1 MDSIQDNKSPLLVV
15 LSGPSG
21 VGKDAVIVR
30 MQELGEPF
38 HFVITATTRPRR
50 ETELDGVDYM
60 FHSSKTFLDMVA
72 NNEML
77 EWAEVYGNYYGVP
90 KLQVIRALNEGKDV
104 FIKTDVQGAATIR
117 EIAPDAV
124 SIFLQPS
131 EISDLSQ
138 RLVRRHSESA
148 NALAIRL
155 HTAQREMSEAAK
167 FDHVVTNKQGELN
180 ETVSEIQE
188 ILADER
194 LREPP
199 RCVRL

>member
-1 MDSIQDNKSPLLVV
+1 MGSIQDNKPPLLVV

-60 FHSSKTFLDMVA
+60 FHNSETFLDMVA

-77 EWAEVYGNYYGVP
+77 EWAEVYENYYGIP

-131 EISDLSQ
+131 ELSDLAQ
-138 RLVRRHSESA
+138 RLDRRHSEST

-155 HTAQREMSEAAK
+155 HTAQREMAEASK

-180 ETVSEIQE
+180 ETVSNIQE
-188 ILADER
+188 ILAKER

>member
-1 MDSIQDNKSPLLVV
+1 MGSIQDNKPPLLVV

-60 FHSSKTFLDMVA
+60 FHNSETFLDMVA

-77 EWAEVYGNYYGVP
+77 EWAEVYENYYGIP

-104 FIKTDVQGAATIR
+104 FIKTDV
-117 EIAPDAV
+117 
-124 SIFLQPS
+124 
-131 EISDLSQ
+131 
-138 RLVRRHSESA
+138 
-148 NALAIRL
+148 
-155 HTAQREMSEAAK
+155 
-167 FDHVVTNKQGELN
+167 
-180 ETVSEIQE
+180 
-188 ILADER
+188 
-194 LREPP
+194 
-199 RCVRL
+199 